1 MLNVELMVQ
10 EGINL
15 PGVINSSLLWNG
27 RQSIENR
34 LEMVAR
40 RIQTYMKGKK
50 GVTIS
55 ELVDNLA
62 QSPDIILRALKI
74 LKDKGLI
81 QEN

>member
-10 EGINL
+10 EGIHL
-15 PGVINSSLLWNG
+15 PATINSSLLWNG
-27 RQSIENR
+27 RQNIENR
-34 LEMVAR
+34 VEIIAKRV
-40 RIQTYMKGKK
+40 QTYMKGKK
-50 GVTIS
+50 EVTIS

-81 QEN
+81 KEN